1 VTEPV
6 PVIRKL
12 ERALADDDFAWSLI
26 LTGEDQT
33 DKLATL
39 TGDLR
44 GPFSKTGDGKQIA
57 SGFSYWGI
65 GPTIA
70 WANATNDP
78 FYLVMKAGAESFLR
92 HWRKVLP
99 HVAHGGFHVVSL
111 GVGTGV
117 KDRTIL
123 GDLHRNNPDMY
134 YLPVDMS
141 SEMLR
146 LGTLEPVRGAQ
157 FPMPQVLPV
166 QLDFSLSDNMKELG
180 QMLARLVDDDPILFT
195 LTGNTLANFESD
207 EEILGTLTRVL
218 RPQDRLLLEVA
229 TTSRLDQ
236 EAAKAAADEYHQT
249 RAFAE
254 FVTSALR
261 YNTDLIIDNERIDF
275 RGEIENDD
283 ALRVK
288 IVWQNNTG
296 APIRMGLPDHTE
308 VVLEPED
315 TILLY
320 TTRKFSN
327 ERLKKLTEAC
337 DLTPIE
343 HAHSGFRFARRPS
356 PFGLDLL
363 LLAPGTA
370 ENVERHS
377 IADDLWS
384 NPR

>member
-1 VTEPV
+1 MAEPV

-12 ERALADDDFAWSLI
+12 EHALADDDFAWSL
-26 LTGEDQT
+26 LLVGEDQT

-44 GPFSKTGDGKQIA
+44 GPVSTTGDGKQIT

-92 HWRKVLP
+92 HWRKVRP
-99 HVAHGGFHVVSL
+99 HVENGGFHLVSL

-123 GDLHRNNPDMY
+123 SDMLRNNRDMY
-134 YLPVDMS
+134 YIPVDMS

-146 LGTLEPVRGAQ
+146 MGTLEPVRGAR
-157 FPMPQVLPV
+157 FPVSQVLPV
-166 QLDFSLSDNMKELG
+166 QLDFSIADNMDELA
-180 QMLARLVDDDPILFT
+180 QMLARLVGNDPILFT

-207 EEILGTLTRVL
+207 EELLSILTGVL

-229 TTSRLDQ
+229 STTRLDQ
-236 EAAKAAADEYHQT
+236 ETADAAADEYHQT

-261 YNTDLIIDNERIDF
+261 YNTDLKINNDRVKFI
-275 RGEIENDD
+275 GEVEDED
-283 ALRVK
+283 ALLVK
-288 IVWQNNTG
+288 ILWQNDTDDE
-296 APIRMGLPDHTE
+296 IRMELPDHTE
-308 VVLEPED
+308 VVLPIGD
-315 TILLY
+315 TIRLY
-320 TTRKFSN
+320 TTRKYSTA
-327 ERLKKLTEAC
+327 RLKRLTEAC
-337 DLTPIE
+337 RLTPVEAIQ
-343 HAHSGFRFARRPS
+343 SQFRYTRRPN
-356 PFGLDLL
+356 PFGLELL
-363 LLAPGTA
+363 LLAPDAAGEA
-370 ENVERHS
+370 AHS
-377 IADDLWS
+377 LADDIWAT
-384 NPR
+384 

>member
-1 VTEPV
+1 MAEPV

-12 ERALADDDFAWSLI
+12 EHALADDDFAWSL
-26 LTGEDQT
+26 LLVGEDQT

-44 GPFSKTGDGKQIA
+44 GPVSTTGDGKQIT

-92 HWRKVLP
+92 HWRKVRP
-99 HVAHGGFHVVSL
+99 HVENGGFHLVSL

-123 GDLHRNNPDMY
+123 SDMRRNNRDMY
-134 YLPVDMS
+134 YIPVDMS

-146 LGTLEPVRGAQ
+146 MGTLEPVRGAR
-157 FPMPQVLPV
+157 FPVSQVLPV
-166 QLDFSLSDNMKELG
+166 QLDFSIADNMDELA
-180 QMLARLVDDDPILFT
+180 QMLARLIGNDPILFT

-207 EEILGTLTRVL
+207 EELLSTLTRVL

-229 TTSRLDQ
+229 STTRLDQ
-236 EAAKAAADEYHQT
+236 ETADAAADEYHQT

-261 YNTDLIIDNERIDF
+261 YNTDLKINNDRVKFI
-275 RGEIENDD
+275 GEVEDED
-283 ALRVK
+283 ALLVK
-288 IVWQNNTG
+288 ILWQNDTD
-296 APIRMGLPDHTE
+296 AEIRMELPDHTE
-308 VVLEPED
+308 VVLPIGD
-315 TILLY
+315 TIRLY
-320 TTRKFSN
+320 TTRKYSTD
-327 ERLKKLTEAC
+327 RLKRLTEAC
-337 DLTPIE
+337 QLTPVEAIQ
-343 HAHSGFRFARRPS
+343 SQFRYTRRPN
-356 PFGLDLL
+356 PFGLELL
-363 LLAPGTA
+363 LLAPDAAGEA
-370 ENVERHS
+370 AHS
-377 IADDLWS
+377 LADDIWAT
-384 NPR
+384 

>member
-1 VTEPV
+1 MTDEPV
-6 PVIRKL
+6 HVIRKL
-12 ERALADDDFAWSLI
+12 EHALADDDFAWSLM
-26 LTGEDQT
+26 LVGEDQT

-44 GPFSKTGDGKQIA
+44 GPHSTTGDGKQIT

-78 FYLVMKAGAESFLR
+78 LYLVMKAGAESFLK
-92 HWRKVLP
+92 HWRKVRP
-99 HVAHGGFHVVSL
+99 HVDKGGFHFVSL

-123 GDLHRNNPDMY
+123 GDLYRQNRDMFY
-134 YLPVDMS
+134 IPVDMS

-146 LGTLEPVRGAQ
+146 MGTHEPVRGVR
-157 FPMPQVLPV
+157 FPMTQVLPV
-166 QLDFSLSDNMKELG
+166 QLDFSIDDNVSELR
-180 QMLARLVDDDPILFT
+180 QMLSRLVGEEPLLYA

-207 EEILGTLTRVL
+207 QEMLATLTRLL

-229 TTSRLDQ
+229 STTSLDQ
-236 EAAKAAADEYHQT
+236 EAATAAAEEYRQT

-261 YNTDLIIDNERIDF
+261 YNTDLAIDSEKIVF
-275 RGEIENDD
+275 RGEVEDND

-288 IVWQNNTG
+288 IVWQNTTPD
-296 APIRMGLPDHTE
+296 PITMGLPDHTE
-308 VVLEPED
+308 VVLRKDD

-320 TTRKFSN
+320 TTRKFST
-327 ERLKKLTEAC
+327 ERLKKLTAAC

-343 HAHSGFRFARRPS
+343 HAHSGFRFTRRPS

-363 LLAPGTA
+363 LLAPPGAAKESRSTL
-370 ENVERHS
+370 
-377 IADDLWS
+377 ADDIWAQ
-384 NPR
+384 

>member
-1 VTEPV
+1 MAEPV

-12 ERALADDDFAWSLI
+12 EQALADDDFAWSL
-26 LTGEDQT
+26 LLVGEDQT

-44 GPFSKTGDGKQIA
+44 GPYSTTGDGKQIT

-92 HWRKVLP
+92 HWRKVRP
-99 HVAHGGFHVVSL
+99 HVDKGGFHLVSL

-117 KDRTIL
+117 KDRTIV
-123 GDLHRNNPDMY
+123 GDMRRHNPDMY
-134 YLPVDMS
+134 YVPVDMS

-146 LGTLEPVRGAQ
+146 MGTLEPVRGVG
-157 FPMPQVLPV
+157 FPMSQVLPV
-166 QLDFSLSDNMKELG
+166 QLDFSITDNMKELG
-180 QMLARLVDDDPILFT
+180 QMLSRLIEDEPILFT

-207 EEILGTLTRVL
+207 EELLSTITQVL

-229 TTSRLDQ
+229 STSSLD
-236 EAAKAAADEYHQT
+236 ADDAKAAADEYHQT

-261 YNTDLIIDNERIDF
+261 YNTDLKIDNDRIDF
-275 RGEIENDD
+275 RGEVENND

-296 APIRMGLPDHTE
+296 EPIVMGLPDHTE

-320 TTRKFSN
+320 TTRKFST
-327 ERLKKLTEAC
+327 ERLKKLTAAC

-343 HAHSGFRFARRPS
+343 HAHSGFRYTRKPS

-370 ENVERHS
+370 ENTTATS
-377 IADDLWS
+377 LADDIWS
-384 NPR
+384 T

>member
-6 PVIRKL
+6 HVIRNL
-12 ERALADDDFAWSLI
+12 EKALADHDFPWSL
-26 LTGEDQT
+26 LLVGEDQT

-44 GPFSKTGDGKQIA
+44 GPVSETGDGKQIT

-78 FYLVMKAGAESFLR
+78 FYLVMKAGTESFLR
-92 HWRKVLP
+92 HWRKMRP
-99 HVAHGGFHVVSL
+99 HVAAGGFHLVSL
-111 GVGTGV
+111 GIGTGV

-123 GDLHRNNPDMY
+123 EDLRRNNRDMFY
-134 YLPVDMS
+134 IPVDMS

-146 LGTLEPVRGAQ
+146 LGTLEPVRGAK
-157 FPMPQVLPV
+157 FPISQVLPV
-166 QLDFSLSDNMKELG
+166 QLDFSIADNIDELG
-180 QMLARLVDDDPILFT
+180 KMLAWLVGDDPILYT

-207 EEILGTLTRVL
+207 EEVLGVITRVL

-229 TTSRLDQ
+229 STTQLDEQ
-236 EAAKAAADEYHQT
+236 TATAAADEYHQT

-261 YNTDLIIDNERIDF
+261 YNTDLRIDDELVKF
-275 RGEIENDD
+275 LGEVEDDD
-283 ALRVK
+283 AILVK
-288 IVWQNNTG
+288 ILWQNDTG
-296 APIRMGLPDHTE
+296 AEVRMGLPDHTE
-308 VVLEPED
+308 VVLPVGD
-315 TILLY
+315 TIRLY
-320 TTRKFSN
+320 TTRKYSTT
-327 ERLKKLTEAC
+327 RLKKITNAC
-337 DLTPIE
+337 DLTLVE
-343 HAHSGFRFARRPS
+343 AVQSQFRYTRRPN

-370 ENVERHS
+370 REAIGS
-377 IADDLWS
+377 LADDIWA
-384 NPR
+384 R

>member
-1 VTEPV
+1 VTDEPV
-6 PVIRKL
+6 HVIRKL
-12 ERALADDDFAWSLI
+12 EQALADDDFAWSLV
-26 LTGEDQT
+26 LVGEDQT

-44 GPFSKTGDGKQIA
+44 GPFSKTGDGKQIT

-92 HWRKVLP
+92 HWRRIRP
-99 HVAHGGFHVVSL
+99 HVDKGGFHFVSL

-123 GDLHRNNPDMY
+123 ADLHRQNHDMFY
-134 YLPVDMS
+134 IPVDMS

-146 LGTLEPVRGAQ
+146 LGTHEPVRGVG
-157 FPMPQVLPV
+157 FPMAQVLPI
-166 QLDFSLSDNMKELG
+166 QLDFSLADNMKELG
-180 QMLARLVDDDPILFT
+180 EMLNRLVGDEPILYT

-207 EEILGTLTRVL
+207 LELLSTITRVL

-229 TTSRLDQ
+229 STSSLDQ
-236 EAAKAAADEYHQT
+236 AAAQAAADEYHQT

-261 YNTDLIIDNERIDF
+261 YNTDLKIDNDRIDF
-275 RGEIENDD
+275 RGEVETND
-283 ALRVK
+283 ALLVK
-288 IVWQNNTG
+288 IVWQNNTDE
-296 APIRMGLPDHTE
+296 PIVMGLPDHTE
-308 VVLEPED
+308 VVLDPED

-320 TTRKFSN
+320 TTRKFST
-327 ERLKKLTEAC
+327 ERLKKLTAEC
-337 DLTPIE
+337 GLTPVE
-343 HAHSGFRFARRPS
+343 HVHSGFRYTRRPS

-363 LLAPGTA
+363 LLAPGSAA
-370 ENVERHS
+370 ETVNTL
-377 IADDLWS
+377 ADDIWA
-384 NPR
+384 R

>member
-1 VTEPV
+1 VSEPV
-6 PVIRKL
+6 HVIRKL
-12 ERALADDDFAWSLI
+12 EKALADDDFSWSL
-26 LTGEDQT
+26 LLVGEDQT

-44 GPFSKTGDGKQIA
+44 GPYSTTGDGKQIT

-92 HWRKVLP
+92 HWRQVRP
-99 HVAHGGFHVVSL
+99 HVDDGGFHFVSL

-123 GDLHRNNPDMY
+123 VDLYRSNPDMFY
-134 YLPVDMS
+134 IPVDMS

-146 LGTLEPVRGAQ
+146 LGQVEPVRGAG
-157 FPMPQVLPV
+157 FPMSQVLPV
-166 QLDFSLSDNMKELG
+166 QLDFSIGDNMTELG
-180 QMLARLVDDDPILFT
+180 QMLAKLVGDEPILYG

-207 EEILGTLTRVL
+207 LEQLQTITRVL

-229 TTSRLDQ
+229 STDALNEQTAK
-236 EAAKAAADEYHQT
+236 EAAEEYHQT

-261 YNTDLIIDNERIDF
+261 YNTDLRIDNEHLDF
-275 RGEIENDD
+275 RGEIEDDD
-283 ALRVK
+283 ALLVK
-288 IVWQNNTG
+288 IVWQNNSPD
-296 APIRMGLPDHTE
+296 PIVMGLPDHTD
-308 VVLEPED
+308 VVLEHGD

-320 TTRKFSN
+320 TTRKFST
-327 ERLKKLTEAC
+327 ERLKKLTSEC
-337 DLTPIE
+337 ELTPVK
-343 HAHSGFRFARRPS
+343 HVRSRFRHTRRPS

-363 LLAPGTA
+363 LLAPGSAPDAVSTL
-370 ENVERHS
+370 
-377 IADDLWS
+377 ADAIWK
-384 NPR
+384 

>member
-1 VTEPV
+1 MTDEPV
-6 PVIRKL
+6 PVIRRL
-12 ERALADDDFAWSLI
+12 ELALADDDFAWSLV
-26 LTGEDQT
+26 LVGEDQT

-44 GPFSKTGDGKQIA
+44 GPHSETGDGKQIT

-92 HWRKVLP
+92 HWRKVRP
-99 HVAHGGFHVVSL
+99 HTDKTGFHFVSL

-123 GDLHRNNPDMY
+123 ADMY
-134 YLPVDMS
+134 RRNPNMYYIPVDMS

-146 LGTLEPVRGAQ
+146 MGTLEPVRGVR
-157 FPMPQVLPV
+157 FPMAQVLPV
-166 QLDFSLSDNMKELG
+166 QLDFSIADNMKELG
-180 QMLARLVDDDPILFT
+180 EMLARLVGADPILFT

-207 EEILGTLTRVL
+207 RELLSMITRIL

-229 TTSRLDQ
+229 STSSLDQ
-236 EAAKAAADEYHQT
+236 AAADAAADEYQQT

-261 YNTDLIIDNERIDF
+261 YNTDLRIEDGLIDY
-275 RGEIENDD
+275 RGEVENND

-288 IVWQNNTG
+288 IVWQNNTSETMT
-296 APIRMGLPDHTE
+296 MGLPDHTE
-308 VVLEPED
+308 VVLKPDD

-320 TTRKFSN
+320 TTRKFST
-327 ERLKKLTEAC
+327 ERLKKLTAEC
-337 DLTPIE
+337 GLTAIE
-343 HAHSGFRFARRPS
+343 HAHSGFRHTRRPS

-363 LLAPGTA
+363 LLAGEGA
-370 ENVERHS
+370 EIPNLL
-377 IADDLWS
+377 ADDIWAQ
-384 NPR
+384 

>member
-1 VTEPV
+1 MTEPV
-6 PVIRKL
+6 HVIRNL
-12 ERALADDDFAWSLI
+12 EKALADDDFAWSL
-26 LTGEDQT
+26 LLVAEDQT

-44 GPFSKTGDGKQIA
+44 GPVSETGDGKQIT

-92 HWRKVLP
+92 HWRKIKP
-99 HVAHGGFHVVSL
+99 HVDAGGFHFVSL

-123 GDLHRNNPDMY
+123 DDLRRNNREMFY
-134 YLPVDMS
+134 IPVDMS

-146 LGTLEPVRGAQ
+146 MGAMEPVRGIR
-157 FPMPQVLPV
+157 FPMAQVLPV
-166 QLDFSLSDNMKELG
+166 QLDFSIADNMAELR
-180 QMLARLVDDDPILFT
+180 QMLARLVGDDPILYT

-207 EEILGTLTRVL
+207 EEALAIITQVL

-229 TTSRLDQ
+229 TTNRLDQ
-236 EAAKAAADEYHQT
+236 EAADAAADEYHQT

-261 YNTDLIIDNERIDF
+261 YNTDLKIDNDRVKF
-275 RGEIENDD
+275 RGEVEDES
-283 ALRVK
+283 LRVK
-288 IVWQNNTG
+288 IVWQNDTG
-296 APIRMGLPDHTE
+296 EEILMGLPDHTE
-308 VVLEPED
+308 VTLPVGD

-320 TTRKFSN
+320 TTRKFST
-327 ERLKKLTEAC
+327 ERLKKLTVAC
-337 DLTPIE
+337 DLTPLE
-343 HAHSGFRFARRPS
+343 HAHSQFRHTRRPS

-370 ENVERHS
+370 REAVGS
-377 IADDLWS
+377 LADDIWA
-384 NPR
+384 R

>member
-1 VTEPV
+1 MTEPV

-12 ERALADDDFAWSLI
+12 EQALADDDFAWSL
-26 LTGEDQT
+26 LLVGEDQT

-44 GPFSKTGDGKQIA
+44 GPFSKTGDGKQIT

-78 FYLVMKAGAESFLR
+78 FYLVMKVGAESFLR

-99 HVAHGGFHVVSL
+99 HVENGGFHLVSL

-123 GDLHRNNPDMY
+123 GDMRRHHREMY
-134 YLPVDMS
+134 YIPVDMS

-146 LGTLEPVRGAQ
+146 MGTLEPVRGAR
-157 FPMPQVLPV
+157 FPMSQVLPV
-166 QLDFSLSDNMKELG
+166 QLDFSIADNMDELA
-180 QMLARLVDDDPILFT
+180 QLLARLIGDDPILFT

-207 EEILGTLTRVL
+207 EELLSTLTRVL

-229 TTSRLDQ
+229 TTSSLDAD
-236 EAAKAAADEYHQT
+236 AAKAAADEYHQT

-261 YNTDLIIDNERIDF
+261 YNTDLTIDNDRIDF
-275 RGEIENDD
+275 RGEVENDD

-296 APIRMGLPDHTE
+296 APIVMGLPDHTE

-320 TTRKFSN
+320 TTRKFSTD
-327 ERLKKLTEAC
+327 RLKKLTAAC
-337 DLTPIE
+337 ELTPIE
-343 HAHSGFRFARRPS
+343 HAHSAFRHTRRPS

-370 ENVERHS
+370 EVTTATTL
-377 IADDLWS
+377 ADDIWS
-384 NPR
+384 T

>member
-1 VTEPV
+1 VTDEPV
-6 PVIRKL
+6 HVIRKL
-12 ERALADDDFAWSLI
+12 EHALADDDFSWSL
-26 LTGEDQT
+26 LLVGEDQT

-44 GPFSKTGDGKQIA
+44 GPHSTTGDGKQIT

-78 FYLVMKAGAESFLR
+78 LYLVMKAGAESFLK
-92 HWRKVLP
+92 HWRKIRP
-99 HVAHGGFHVVSL
+99 HVDKGGFHFVSL

-123 GDLHRNNPDMY
+123 GDLYRQNRDMFY
-134 YLPVDMS
+134 IPIDMS

-146 LGTLEPVRGAQ
+146 MGTLEPVRGIR
-157 FPMPQVLPV
+157 FPMEQVLPV
-166 QLDFSLSDNMKELG
+166 QIDFSIADNVVEIR
-180 QMLARLVDDDPILFT
+180 QMLTRLVGQEPLLYT

-207 EEILGTLTRVL
+207 EEMLATLTQLL

-229 TTSRLDQ
+229 STSSLTQ
-236 EAAKAAADEYHQT
+236 ESANAAAEEYRQT

-261 YNTDLIIDNERIDF
+261 YNTDLPIDSEKIEF
-275 RGEIENDD
+275 RGEVEDDD

-288 IVWQNNTG
+288 IVWRNNTPD
-296 APIRMGLPDHTE
+296 PITMNLPDHTE
-308 VVLEPED
+308 VVLREDD

-320 TTRKFSN
+320 TTRKFST
-327 ERLKKLTEAC
+327 ERLKKLTAAC
-337 DLTPIE
+337 GLTPIE
-343 HAHSGFRFARRPS
+343 HAHSGFRFTRRPS

-363 LLAPGTA
+363 LLAPGEAGELPSTL
-370 ENVERHS
+370 
-377 IADDLWS
+377 ADDIWAQ
-384 NPR
+384 

>member
-6 PVIRKL
+6 HVIRKL
-12 ERALADDDFAWSLI
+12 EKALADDDFAWSL
-26 LTGEDQT
+26 LLVGEDQT

-44 GPFSKTGDGKQIA
+44 GPVSETGDGKQIT

-78 FYLVMKAGAESFLR
+78 FYLVMKAGTESFLR
-92 HWRKVLP
+92 HWRKMKP
-99 HVAHGGFHVVSL
+99 HVAEGGFHLVSL
-111 GVGTGV
+111 GIGTGV

-123 GDLHRNNPDMY
+123 EDMRRNNPDMFY
-134 YLPVDMS
+134 IPVDMS

-146 LGTLEPVRGAQ
+146 LGTLEPVRGAR
-157 FPMPQVLPV
+157 FPMSQVLPV
-166 QLDFSLSDNMKELG
+166 QLDFSIADNIDELG
-180 QMLARLVDDDPILFT
+180 QMLARLVGDDPILYT

-207 EEILGTLTRVL
+207 EEVLGVITRVL

-229 TTSRLDQ
+229 STTQLDQ
-236 EAAKAAADEYHQT
+236 QTATAAADEYHQT

-261 YNTDLIIDNERIDF
+261 YNTDLKIDDELVKF
-275 RGEIENDD
+275 LGEVEDDD
-283 ALRVK
+283 AILVK
-288 IVWQNNTG
+288 ILWQNDTG
-296 APIRMGLPDHTE
+296 AEVRMGLPDHTE
-308 VVLEPED
+308 VVLPVGD
-315 TILLY
+315 TIRLY
-320 TTRKFSN
+320 TTRKYSTT
-327 ERLKKLTEAC
+327 RLKKITNAC
-337 DLTPIE
+337 DLTPVE
-343 HAHSGFRFARRPS
+343 AVQSQFRYTRRPN

-370 ENVERHS
+370 REAIGS
-377 IADDLWS
+377 LADDIWA
-384 NPR
+384 R

>member
-1 VTEPV
+1 MTDEPV
-6 PVIRKL
+6 HVIRKL
-12 ERALADDDFAWSLI
+12 EQALADDDFAWSLV
-26 LTGEDQT
+26 LVGEDQT

-44 GPFSKTGDGKQIA
+44 GPFSKTGDGKQIT

-92 HWRKVLP
+92 HWRRVRP
-99 HVAHGGFHVVSL
+99 HVDKGGFHFVSL

-123 GDLHRNNPDMY
+123 ADLYQHNPNMLY
-134 YLPVDMS
+134 VPVDMS

-146 LGTLEPVRGAQ
+146 MGSLEPVRGVG
-157 FPMPQVLPV
+157 FPTTQVLQV
-166 QLDFSLSDNMKELG
+166 QLDFSIWDNLKELG
-180 QMLARLVDDDPILFT
+180 EMLSRLVGHEPILYT

-207 EEILGTLTRVL
+207 LEMLATITRVL

-229 TTSRLDQ
+229 STSSLDQ
-236 EAAKAAADEYHQT
+236 AAAQAAADEYHQT

-261 YNTDLIIDNERIDF
+261 YNTDLRIDNDRIDF
-275 RGEIENDD
+275 RGEVENDD

-288 IVWQNNTG
+288 IVWQNNTDE
-296 APIRMGLPDHTE
+296 PIVMGLPDHTD
-308 VVLEPED
+308 VVLDPED

-320 TTRKFSN
+320 TTRKFST
-327 ERLKKLTEAC
+327 ERLKKLTAEC
-337 DLTPIE
+337 GLTPVE
-343 HAHSGFRFARRPS
+343 HAHSGFRYTRRPS

-370 ENVERHS
+370 NETVNNL
-377 IADDLWS
+377 ADDIWA
-384 NPR
+384 R

>member
-1 VTEPV
+1 MTEPV

-12 ERALADDDFAWSLI
+12 EQALADDDFAWSL
-26 LTGEDQT
+26 LLVGEDQT

-44 GPFSKTGDGKQIA
+44 GPYSKTGDGKQIT

-92 HWRKVLP
+92 HWRKIRP
-99 HVAHGGFHVVSL
+99 HVDKGGFHLVSL

-123 GDLHRNNPDMY
+123 GDMRRHNPDMY
-134 YLPVDMS
+134 YVPVDMS

-146 LGTLEPVRGAQ
+146 MGTLEPVRGVG
-157 FPMPQVLPV
+157 FPMSQVLPV
-166 QLDFSLSDNMKELG
+166 QLDFSLTDNMKELG
-180 QMLARLVDDDPILFT
+180 QMLSRLIGDDPILFT

-207 EEILGTLTRVL
+207 QELLGTITRFL

-229 TTSRLDQ
+229 STSSLSDDD
-236 EAAKAAADEYHQT
+236 AKAAADEYHQT

-261 YNTDLIIDNERIDF
+261 YNTDLKIDNDRIDF
-275 RGEIENDD
+275 RGEVEDND

-296 APIRMGLPDHTE
+296 EPIVMGLPDHTQ

-320 TTRKFSN
+320 TTRKFST
-327 ERLKKLTEAC
+327 ERLKKLTAAC
-337 DLTPIE
+337 ELTPIE
-343 HAHSGFRFARRPS
+343 HAHSGFRYARKPS

-370 ENVERHS
+370 ENTTAS
-377 IADDLWS
+377 TLADDIWS
-384 NPR
+384 T

>member
-12 ERALADDDFAWSLI
+12 EHALADDDFAWSLV

-44 GPFSKTGDGKQIA
+44 GPFSTTGDGKQIT

-92 HWRKVLP
+92 HWRKVRP
-99 HVAHGGFHVVSL
+99 HVENGGFHVVSL

-123 GDLHRNNPDMY
+123 SDMRRQNRSMY
-134 YLPVDMS
+134 YIPVDMS

-146 LGTLEPVRGAQ
+146 MGTQPARDARFPVA
-157 FPMPQVLPV
+157 QVLPV
-166 QLDFSLSDNMKELG
+166 QLDFSIADNMEELG
-180 QMLARLVDDDPILFT
+180 QMLARLVGDEPLLFT

-207 EEILGTLTRVL
+207 EELLRTLTRGL

-229 TTSRLDQ
+229 STTRLDQ
-236 EAAKAAADEYHQT
+236 EAADAAADEYHQT

-254 FVTSALR
+254 FVTSTLR
-261 YNTDLIIDNERIDF
+261 YNTDLKINNDLVKF
-275 RGEIENDD
+275 VGEVEDED
-283 ALRVK
+283 ALLVK
-288 IVWQNNTG
+288 IFWQNDTG
-296 APIRMGLPDHTE
+296 EEIRMELPDHTE
-308 VVLEPED
+308 AVLPIGD
-315 TILLY
+315 TIRLY
-320 TTRKFSN
+320 TTRKYSTT
-327 ERLKKLTEAC
+327 RLKRLTEAC
-337 DLTPIE
+337 DLTPVEAIQ
-343 HAHSGFRFARRPS
+343 SQFRYARRPN
-356 PFGLDLL
+356 PFGLELL
-363 LLAPGTA
+363 LLAPEGSGETA
-370 ENVERHS
+370 RS
-377 IADDLWS
+377 LADDIWS
-384 NPR
+384 V

>member
-6 PVIRKL
+6 HVIRNL
-12 ERALADDDFAWSLI
+12 EKALADDDFAWSL
-26 LTGEDQT
+26 LLVGEDQT

-44 GPFSKTGDGKQIA
+44 GPVSATGDGKQIT

-78 FYLVMKAGAESFLR
+78 FYLVMKAGTESFLR
-92 HWRKVLP
+92 HWRKMKP
-99 HVAHGGFHVVSL
+99 HVAAGGFHFVSL
-111 GVGTGV
+111 GIGTGV

-123 GDLHRNNPDMY
+123 EDMRRNYPDMFY
-134 YLPVDMS
+134 IPVDMS

-146 LGTLEPVRGAQ
+146 LGTLEPVRGAR
-157 FPMPQVLPV
+157 FPISQVLPV
-166 QLDFSLSDNMKELG
+166 QLDFSIADNIDELG
-180 QMLARLVDDDPILFT
+180 QMLARLVGDDPILYT

-207 EEILGTLTRVL
+207 EEVLGVITRVL

-229 TTSRLDQ
+229 STTQLDQ
-236 EAAKAAADEYHQT
+236 ETAAAAADEYHQT

-261 YNTDLIIDNERIDF
+261 YNTDLKIDNERVKF
-275 RGEIENDD
+275 LGEVEDED
-283 ALRVK
+283 AILVK
-288 IVWQNNTG
+288 ILWQNDTG
-296 APIRMGLPDHTE
+296 AEVRMGLPDHTE
-308 VVLEPED
+308 VVLPVGD
-315 TILLY
+315 TIRLY
-320 TTRKFSN
+320 TTRKYSAT
-327 ERLKKLTEAC
+327 RLKKITNAC
-337 DLTPIE
+337 DLTPVE
-343 HAHSGFRFARRPS
+343 AVQSQFRYTRRPN

-370 ENVERHS
+370 REAIGS
-377 IADDLWS
+377 LADDIWA
-384 NPR
+384 R

>member
-1 VTEPV
+1 VADQPV
-6 PVIRKL
+6 HVIRKL
-12 ERALADDDFAWSLI
+12 EHALADDDFAWSLM
-26 LTGEDQT
+26 LVGEDQT

-44 GPFSKTGDGKQIA
+44 GPHSTTGDGKQIT

-78 FYLVMKAGAESFLR
+78 LYLVMKAGAESFLK
-92 HWRKVLP
+92 HWRKVRP
-99 HVAHGGFHVVSL
+99 HVEKGGFHFVSL

-123 GDLHRNNPDMY
+123 GDLYRQNRDMFY
-134 YLPVDMS
+134 IPVDMS

-146 LGTLEPVRGAQ
+146 MGAHEPVRGVR
-157 FPMPQVLPV
+157 FPMQQVLPV
-166 QLDFSLSDNMKELG
+166 QLDFSIDDNVDELR
-180 QMLARLVDDDPILFT
+180 QMLARLVGKEPLLYA

-207 EEILGTLTRVL
+207 QEMLATLTRLL

-229 TTSRLDQ
+229 STTSLDL
-236 EAAKAAADEYHQT
+236 EAAQGAAEEYRQT

-261 YNTDLIIDNERIDF
+261 YNTDLPIDSEKVVF
-275 RGEIENDD
+275 RGEIEDND

-288 IVWQNNTG
+288 IVWQNTTDE
-296 APIRMGLPDHTE
+296 PITMGLPDYTQ
-308 VVLEPED
+308 VVLRPKD

-320 TTRKFSN
+320 TTRKFST
-327 ERLKKLTEAC
+327 ERLKKLTAAC

-343 HAHSGFRFARRPS
+343 HAHSGFRFTRRPS

-363 LLAPGTA
+363 LLAPGAAGET
-370 ENVERHS
+370 VS
-377 IADDLWS
+377 TLADDIWAQ
-384 NPR
+384 